1 MFHTRSRD
9 FATRAAEA
17 GDASTPG
24 RWRGLTLG
32 LLLGGVIVGAWRACD
47 KTHARRRSHRSEAA
61 PAPVQDW
68 ENEGGTPDPG
78 AN

>member
-1 MFHTRSRD
+1 MFHTRI
-9 FATRAAEA
+9 RAATA
-17 GDASTPG
+17 QAPL

-47 KTHARRRSHRSEAA
+47 KTHARRLSHKSASV

-68 ENEGGTPDPG
+68 DNEGGTPEPCAD
-78 AN
+78 